1 MQFSETYRATEFAT
15 LNIHLRFWVG
25 KRLVGSKVRRTSYHG
40 MYYVL
45 IFSETSK
52 QLACLLKFNSLME
65 CDSKRNTRGV

>member
-15 LNIHLRFWVG
+15 FNIHLRSWVG
-25 KRLVGSKVRRTSYHG
+25 KRLLGSKVRRTNYHG

-52 QLACLLKFNSLME
+52 QLACLLKFSSSMNAIL
-65 CDSKRNTRGV
+65 K